1 MLDETN
7 EMMNEENVLRKLSL
21 GIQRHIANVENAMAM
36 MRNGHFID
44 AYNRIGGS
52 KDGLIHLRCVAEQR
66 IMNIQGKNVNE
77 SNSEQ

>member
-1 MLDETN
+1 MQDEINDVENT
-7 EMMNEENVLRKLSL
+7 EESVLRKLSL

-52 KDGLIHLRCVAEQR
+52 KEGLIHLRCIAEKELTNKTSKNNDN
-66 IMNIQGKNVNE
+66 NIQ
-77 SNSEQ
+77 